1 MVHKSRL
8 AQYVFSIIVA
18 ACVVIGS
25 PAVAGDKRAP
35 AGQMCPEGSFVIG
48 FDSESNIICSEA
60 SENGVLN
67 VVENGDGGKAEIGDD
82 CTGPCQSEEVDT
94 KGVDEE
100 IAAKNIPAD
109 PGIIPSTPELSISDV
124 EPSSVVFGTRE
135 VEVTVSGTGFIA
147 GSVIVVAGKKYSPSV
162 NQAGTRLVVTINT
175 PDLSIGPY
183 AVTVSNG
190 PGVENTLRKALEIY

>member
-8 AQYVFSIIVA
+8 AQYVYSIIVA
-18 ACVVIGS
+18 ACVAIGS
-25 PAVAGDKRAP
+25 PAVAADKRAP

-60 SENGVLN
+60 GEIGVVN
-67 VVENGDGGKAEIGDD
+67 VVETSDGGKAEIGDD
-82 CTGPCQSEEVDT
+82 CTGPCQSGEVDT

-100 IAAKNIPAD
+100 IAAKSIPTE
-109 PGIIPSTPELSISDV
+109 PVIIASTPELTISDV
-124 EPSSVVFGTRE
+124 EPSSVLFGTRE
-135 VEVTVSGTGFIA
+135 VEITVSGTGFLA

-162 NQAGTRLVVTINT
+162 SQAGTRLVVTISTRN
-175 PDLSIGPY
+175 LSIGPY